1 MHDMFRNHS
10 NTNPSHALLPSI
22 HTCGIPLAIFS
33 AFPISSGCPHCR
45 GDLFPIDADDLAA
58 DTHPLPGHYLF
69 IFSSMA
75 TLQNDIEEIAYDLF
89 VNLPLSPRPA
99 DLNWD
104 QIRA

>member
-1 MHDMFRNHS
+1 MHEEFLLQFSRHS
-10 NTNPSHALLPSI
+10 PFHQEYR
-22 HTCGIPLAIFS
+22 
-33 AFPISSGCPHCR
+33 CPHCR
-45 GDLFPIDADDLAA
+45 GDLFPVDADDLAA

>member
-1 MHDMFRNHS
+1 MRNS
-10 NTNPSHALLPSI
+10 SCNVL
-22 HTCGIPLAIFS
+22 GIPHFIRSTDAHIAVAIYFLLTQTTLRLTHIRCQDIT
-33 AFPISSGCPHCR
+33 F
-45 GDLFPIDADDLAA
+45 LF
-58 DTHPLPGHYLF
+58 
-69 IFSSMA
+69 FSSMA